1 MVSHHPEIPL
11 MVSAPVAPTRE
22 EMCKVFPSGNVFT
35 KWTKEDINALSP
47 SAYKTFVAAV
57 DPVALESATA
67 QNLNT
72 GISTVGRL
80 KISDYTMYIL
90 MDTTEMKVL
99 GLCKIGEKHL
109 YMVDPDG
116 DMKEFDLT
124 CLLDF
129 YIRKSHQRH
138 GFGVSL
144 FKYMLEDQKKS
155 AAEIAY
161 DRPSEKLY
169 PFLAKHFDL
178 QIYTPQPNR
187 YVLYHNYWGKEA
199 VYKGPGGKALER
211 LHKRNASTAGLPT
224 LHDEKL
230 T

>member
-11 MVSAPVAPTRE
+11 LVGAPVPPSPE
-22 EMCKVFPSGNVFT
+22 EMSRVFSPEESVT
-35 KWTKEDINALSP
+35 KWTKEEINALSP
-47 SAYKTFVAAV
+47 AAYKTFVAAV

-67 QNLNT
+67 QHLTT
-72 GISTVGRL
+72 GISTVGRV
-80 KISDYTMYIL
+80 KASEYTLYIM
-90 MDTTEMKVL
+90 MDTTSMKVL
-99 GLCKIGEKHL
+99 GLCKIGTKHL

-129 YIRKSHQRH
+129 YIRTSHQRN
-138 GFGVSL
+138 GFGLAL
-144 FKYMLEDQKKS
+144 FQHMLDDQKKS
-155 AAEIAY
+155 AAEVAY

-178 QIYTPQPNR
+178 HIYTPQPNR
-187 YVLYHNYWGKEA
+187 YVLFHDYWGKEA

-224 LHDEKL
+224 THD
-230 T
+230 TR